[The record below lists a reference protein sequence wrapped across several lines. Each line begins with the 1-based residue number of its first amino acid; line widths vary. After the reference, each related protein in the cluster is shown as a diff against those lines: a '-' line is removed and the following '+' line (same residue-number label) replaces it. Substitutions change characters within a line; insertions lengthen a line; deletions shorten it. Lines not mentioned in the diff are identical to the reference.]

1 MATSAHHFQLSS
13 ISLSLCHK
21 SSFLSATSFSQKKAM
36 AQHHCM
42 MWRASSEWRTGFYFL
57 FLGPHASKR
66 TPQTGLHNFSQN
78 HLTRRMI
85 YTMAVLKNS
94 ALLIINRKEPIQRKH
109 RSGGLQLKKLKRN
122 AKKAK
127 KAIPQSSMFPIC
139 NIPALLDAAA
149 LNRVPLSPSLSP
161 QGCCQVL
168 CQESRPH
175 RHF

>member
-1 MATSAHHFQLSS
+1 MAASAHHFQLSS
-13 ISLSLCHK
+13 ISPSLCHK
-21 SSFLSATSFSQKKAM
+21 SSFLSATSFSQKKAT
-36 AQHHCM
+36 AQQHYM
-42 MWRASSEWRTGFYFL
+42 IWKASSEWRKGFYFL
-57 FLGPHASKR
+57 FSGPHASTR

-85 YTMAVLKNS
+85 YAMAVLKNS

-122 AKKAK
+122 AK

-175 RHF
+175 LHFS